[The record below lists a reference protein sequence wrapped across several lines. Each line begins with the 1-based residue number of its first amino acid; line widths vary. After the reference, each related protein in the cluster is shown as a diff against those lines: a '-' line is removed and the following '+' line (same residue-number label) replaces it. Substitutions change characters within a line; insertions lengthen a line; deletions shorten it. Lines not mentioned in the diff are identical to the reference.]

1 MWMPVLIG
9 LIDGLYEDSPT
20 EELLEL
26 MEKSVNV
33 YSSELKRFLSFMRYS
48 FYLNLTSIILFS
60 IVSFFGFCCS
70 FFKVC
75 NLSVEFQ
82 L

>member
-60 IVSFFGFCCS
+60 IVSLFWVLLQFFQG
-70 FFKVC
+70 
-75 NLSVEFQ
+75 L
-82 L
+82 

>member
-1 MWMPVLIG
+1 MWMPILIG

-60 IVSFFGFCCS
+60 ILSLFWVLLQFFQG
-70 FFKVC
+70 
-75 NLSVEFQ
+75 L
-82 L
+82 

>member
-1 MWMPVLIG
+1 VWMPILIG

-33 YSSELKRFLSFMRYS
+33 YSSEMKRFLSFMRYS

-60 IVSFFGFCCS
+60 ILSLFWVLLQFFQG
-70 FFKVC
+70 
-75 NLSVEFQ
+75 L
-82 L
+82 

>member
-1 MWMPVLIG
+1 MWMPILIG

-33 YSSELKRFLSFMRYS
+33 YSSELKRFLSFLRYN

-60 IVSFFGFCCS
+60 IVSLFWVLLQFFQG
-70 FFKVC
+70 
-75 NLSVEFQ
+75 L
-82 L
+82 

>member
-1 MWMPVLIG
+1 MPILIG
-9 LIDGLYEDSPT
+9 LVDGLYEDSPT
-20 EELLEL
+20 EELLEF

-60 IVSFFGFCCS
+60 IVSLFWVLLQFFQGLQFVS
-70 FFKVC
+70 
-75 NLSVEFQ
+75 
-82 L
+82 

>member
-60 IVSFFGFCCS
+60 IVSLFWVLLHFFQG
-70 FFKVC
+70 
-75 NLSVEFQ
+75 L
-82 L
+82 

>member
-1 MWMPVLIG
+1 MPILIG

-48 FYLNLTSIILFS
+48 FYLNLTSIILFFILS
-60 IVSFFGFCCS
+60 LFWVLLQFFQG
-70 FFKVC
+70 
-75 NLSVEFQ
+75 L
-82 L
+82 

>member
-1 MWMPVLIG
+1 MPILIG

-60 IVSFFGFCCS
+60 IVSLFWVLLQFLQG
-70 FFKVC
+70 
-75 NLSVEFQ
+75 L
-82 L
+82 

>member
-1 MWMPVLIG
+1 VWMPILIG

-33 YSSELKRFLSFMRYS
+33 YSSEMKRFLSFMRYS
-48 FYLNLTSIILFS
+48 FYLNLTSIILFFILS
-60 IVSFFGFCCS
+60 LFWVLLQFFQG
-70 FFKVC
+70 
-75 NLSVEFQ
+75 L
-82 L
+82 

>member
-1 MWMPVLIG
+1 MPILIG

-60 IVSFFGFCCS
+60 IVSLFWVLLQFFQG
-70 FFKVC
+70 
-75 NLSVEFQ
+75 L
-82 L
+82 

>member
-1 MWMPVLIG
+1 VWMPILLR

-60 IVSFFGFCCS
+60 IVSLFWVLLQFFQG
-70 FFKVC
+70 
-75 NLSVEFQ
+75 L
-82 L
+82 

>member
-1 MWMPVLIG
+1 VWMPILIG

-33 YSSELKRFLSFMRYS
+33 YSSELKRFLSFLREVFENS
-48 FYLNLTSIILFS
+48 PFLISAEDAGIAKNT
-60 IVSFFGFCCS
+60 
-70 FFKVC
+70 
-75 NLSVEFQ
+75 
-82 L
+82 

>member
-1 MWMPVLIG
+1 VWMPILIG

-33 YSSELKRFLSFMRYS
+33 YSSELKRFLSFLRYN

-60 IVSFFGFCCS
+60 IVSLFWVLLQFFQG
-70 FFKVC
+70 
-75 NLSVEFQ
+75 L
-82 L
+82 

>member
-1 MWMPVLIG
+1 MWMPILLR

-60 IVSFFGFCCS
+60 IVSLFWVLLQFFQG
-70 FFKVC
+70 
-75 NLSVEFQ
+75 L
-82 L
+82 

>member
-1 MWMPVLIG
+1 MPILIG

-33 YSSELKRFLSFMRYS
+33 YSSEMKRFLSFMRYS
-48 FYLNLTSIILFS
+48 FYLNLTSIILFFILS
-60 IVSFFGFCCS
+60 LFWVLLQFFQG
-70 FFKVC
+70 
-75 NLSVEFQ
+75 L
-82 L
+82 

>member
-1 MWMPVLIG
+1 MWMPILIG

-33 YSSELKRFLSFMRYS
+33 YSSEMKRFLSFMRYS
-48 FYLNLTSIILFS
+48 FYLNLTSIILFFILS
-60 IVSFFGFCCS
+60 LFWVLLQFFQG
-70 FFKVC
+70 
-75 NLSVEFQ
+75 L
-82 L
+82 

>member
-1 MWMPVLIG
+1 VWMPILIG

-33 YSSELKRFLSFMRYS
+33 YSSELKRFLSFLR
-48 FYLNLTSIILFS
+48 
-60 IVSFFGFCCS
+60 
-70 FFKVC
+70 
-75 NLSVEFQ
+75 
-82 L
+82 